1 MAESAGTTTETQPTV
16 TPPDGTATAG
26 IAPIDTAEVTPLD
39 ATVTG
44 RTPSRGAAISRPVRG
59 TSSGLAGNEGDVPA
73 AGGPEDRLAGLMER
87 LAGLGTVAV
96 AFSGGADSAFVLA
109 AAVRA
114 LGRSQVVAVT
124 AVSESLAVEELA
136 AATEFAAGQGVRHL
150 LPRTNELGSAG
161 YRANGRGRCY
171 FCKSEVLDVIGEV
184 AARHGCAH
192 IATGTNADDAVDPFR
207 PGIRAADERGVLA
220 PLRDAGF
227 TKAEVRRTS
236 LAWGLVTWD
245 KPAAPCLAS
254 RIAYGVE
261 VTATRLHRIE
271 AAERVVRGLLTA
283 AGLRAGNLRV
293 RDLGDGVRVEVD
305 ADLADRVARLTD
317 VTQAVRGAGF
327 PGADVTVAPF
337 RSGGLNLARP

>member
-1 MAESAGTTTETQPTV
+1 MTTVVRTETETAMAETAGITTEAQSGN
-16 TPPDGTATAG
+16 TPPDGGTGTLPPPSLGPRGGLGADEG
-26 IAPIDTAEVTPLD
+26 PPEKIAA
-39 ATVTG
+39 
-44 RTPSRGAAISRPVRG
+44 
-59 TSSGLAGNEGDVPA
+59 
-73 AGGPEDRLAGLMER
+73 LMER
-87 LAGLGTVAV
+87 LAGLGSVAV
-96 AFSGGADSAFVLA
+96 AFSGGADSALVLA

-114 LGRSQVVAVT
+114 LGAAEVLAVT

-136 AATEFAAGQGVRHL
+136 VAREFAAGQGVRHL

-171 FCKSEVLDVIGEV
+171 FCKSTVLDVIVEV
-184 AARHGCAH
+184 AASYGRAH
-192 IATGTNADDAVDPFR
+192 VATGTNADDAVDPFR
-207 PGIRAADERGVLA
+207 PGIKAADERGVLA

-236 LAWGLVTWD
+236 RAWGLVTWD

-271 AAERVVRGLLTA
+271 AAERVVRELLAA
-283 AGLRAGNLRV
+283 AGMPVTDLRV

-305 ADLADRVARLTD
+305 ADLADRVAGLAD
-317 VTQAVRGAGF
+317 VTLAVRDAGF
-327 PGADVTVAPF
+327 PGADVEVGPF
-337 RSGGLNLARP
+337 RSGGLNLVGPEGS